1 MAALRRTG
9 DVWHRLLSVPLAR
22 SERDVAQEHRD
33 IADAVIARDVA
44 RACAAIASHMW
55 TTTQIVT
62 TGLT

>member
-44 RACAAIASHMW
+44 RACAAIASHM
-55 TTTQIVT
+55 
-62 TGLT
+62 